1 MQIEHIALWTNDIE
15 RLKQFYE
22 TWFGAQAGERYV
34 NETKRFTSYFL
45 CFAGGARVELMM
57 KAGVGGA
64 AAPPTLGYAHLAL
77 STGSAAAVN
86 TLTEQLRQAGIP
98 IIDGPRWTG
107 DGYYEAVILDPDGNQ
122 IEITI

>member
-15 RLKQFYE
+15 RLKLFYE
-22 TWFGAQAGERYV
+22 TWFEAQAGERYF
-34 NETKRFTSYFL
+34 NQAKQFTSYFL
-45 CFAGGARVELMM
+45 RFTDGARVELMM
-57 KAGVGGA
+57 KEGVRDA
-64 AAPPTLGYAHLAL
+64 AAAPTLGYAHLAL

-98 IIDGPRWTG
+98 ILSGPRWTG